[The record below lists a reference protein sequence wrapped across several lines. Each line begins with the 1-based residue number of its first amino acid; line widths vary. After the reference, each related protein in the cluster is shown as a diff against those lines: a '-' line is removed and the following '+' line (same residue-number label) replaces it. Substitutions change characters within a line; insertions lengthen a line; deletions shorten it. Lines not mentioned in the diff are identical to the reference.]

1 MTNRKAPF
9 KELGVLL
16 LILLFTSAKSFSQF
30 IEDDNRV
37 LNEFIVMLKPSHSIE
52 ALLQNTSSLRL
63 KEVLSPRMNIFLLER
78 NSKETP
84 DEFLFSLKRNEY
96 VKLAQFNHTGV
107 KERSMIPNDSY
118 FNQQWNMLN
127 TGQAGGLPGADIQAT
142 DAWAINHDAVT
153 CAGDSVV
160 IAIVDGT
167 IDLNHEDVNFFT
179 NYNEVP
185 GNSIDDDGNG
195 YIDDVNGW
203 NASQNNG
210 NVQGNNDHSMHLAG
224 IAGAKGNNSLGV
236 AGVCW
241 GAKII
246 PVVYGST
253 TESNVVKAYDYVRE
267 MRLLYN
273 NTFGTKGAYIVATNS
288 SFGIDFG
295 EPTSYPIWCAMY
307 DSMGYVGILSAA
319 ATTNI
324 NIDVETQGD
333 IPTTCPSNFLIA
345 VTNTTR
351 TDTRNSS
358 CGYGRTSID
367 LGAPG
372 TQVFSSYHG
381 NQYNVMS
388 GTSMACPHVAG
399 AVGAMY
405 SAACCAL
412 IDYSYEQPAAS
423 ALLMRDYILQGAEW
437 ISSMNNITST
447 NGRLNLYRAMMNL
460 NKYNCDSCDFSIGI
474 NKTAITCKNANDGML
489 SLAID
494 SGSSSVY
501 TILWSDTSSNTNLL
515 NRGEGFYTVR
525 VTDSNGCSRFAS
537 AELHN
542 PDSVTISNVTF
553 VPADSTGTGVIHI
566 GAFAF
571 NEPLMYS
578 IDGINFQPNAT
589 FSIPTNGNYTVYV
602 RNTSGCVVQQ
612 NILVSSVEKL
622 PVGGYELKVYPNPV
636 SEELMVYSEQFTN
649 EKTTLKI
656 FDAISRKIVE
666 AILTTSNFKL
676 CTANFSNGIYFLEVK
691 TGNYS
696 VTKKFVVAH

>member
-1 MTNRKAPF
+1 MRKSVSLF
-9 KELGVLL
+9 FTLCF
-16 LILLFTSAKSFSQF
+16 LFTATKSIAQF
-30 IEDDNRV
+30 IEDDNRI
-37 LNEFIVMLKPSHSIE
+37 LNEFIVMLNPAHSID
-52 ALLQNTSSLRL
+52 ALLQGMSSLKV
-63 KEVLSPRMNIFLLER
+63 KEVLSPRMNIYLLER
-78 NSKETP
+78 NSTQTP
-84 DEFLFSLKRNEY
+84 EDFLLSLKQNEH
-96 VKLAQFNHTGV
+96 VKLAQFNHTGI
-107 KERSMIPNDSY
+107 KERSVIPNDSY

-142 DAWAINHDAVT
+142 DAWAINYDAVT

-160 IAIVDGT
+160 IAMVDGT

-179 NYNEVP
+179 NRNEIA

-195 YIDDVNGW
+195 YIDDINGW
-203 NASQNNG
+203 NAFQNNG

-224 IAGAKGNNSLGV
+224 IAGAKGNDSVGV

-273 NTFGTKGAYIVATNS
+273 STFGTKGAYIVATNS
-288 SFGIDFG
+288 SFGVDFG
-295 EPTSYPIWCAMY
+295 TPVSYPIWCAMY

-319 ATTNI
+319 ATANL

-333 IPTTCPSNFLIA
+333 IPTTCPSNYLIS

-358 CGYGRTSID
+358 CGYGKTSID

-372 TQVFSSYHG
+372 TQVFSTYHG

-388 GTSMACPHVAG
+388 GTSMATPHLAG
-399 AVGAMY
+399 TVGAMY
-405 SAACCAL
+405 AAACCAL
-412 IDYSYEQPAAS
+412 IDYSYEQPEAA
-423 ALLMRDYILQGAEW
+423 ALLIRDYILQGTDW
-437 ISSMNNITST
+437 ISSMNNLTTT
-447 NGRLNLYRAMMNL
+447 NGRLNLYRAIMNL

-474 NKTAITCKNANDGML
+474 NKTAITCKNSNDGML

-494 SGSSSVY
+494 SGSSSLY
-501 TILWSDTSSNTNLL
+501 NILWSDTSTTSNLS
-515 NRGEGFYTVR
+515 NRGEGFYTVT
-525 VTDSNGCSRFAS
+525 VTDSSGCSRFAA
-537 AELHN
+537 AELHP
-542 PDSVTISNVTF
+542 PDSVIIGNITF
-553 VPADSTGTGVIHI
+553 VPADSATAGVIHV

-578 IDGINFQPNAT
+578 IDGINYQQTAT
-589 FSIPTNGNYTVYV
+589 FSIPSNGNYTVYV

-612 NILVSSVEKL
+612 NVLVSSVEEL
-622 PVGGYELKVYPNPV
+622 RVAGYELQVYPNPV
-636 SEELMVYSEQFTN
+636 NEELTVSSLQFTK
-649 EKTTLKI
+649 EKTTLQV
-656 FDAISRKIVE
+656 FDATGRKIVE
-666 AILTTSNFKL
+666 AIPTTSNFKL
-676 CTANFSNGIYFLEVK
+676 QISNLSNGIYFLSAESTHHK
-691 TGNYS
+691 LTR
-696 VTKKFVVAH
+696 KFVVNK